1 MHENDGQK
9 HSPPTIRRR
18 SHSLP
23 HGALYRIKDVD
34 DDNDEEDDDGNG
46 GGEGESDVHRLL
58 SRVSTRSSSPA
69 DPDSSHRHVRFSI
82 APPETEKLLALHSG
96 GTHSHGHVASVEATE
111 AEPSLELKQHNTQAV
126 SIVTPISSSVIVDGQ
141 ESTASD
147 ALRTTAD
154 DALKK
159 KSVTVAESVV

>member
-34 DDNDEEDDDGNG
+34 DDNDEDDDNGNDRG
-46 GGEGESDVHRLL
+46 NGESDCHRLL
-58 SRVSTRSSSPA
+58 SRVSTRSSSPT
-69 DPDSSHRHVRFSI
+69 DPDPSYRHVRFSI
-82 APPETEKLLALHSG
+82 APPEMENLLLLHSG
-96 GTHSHGHVASVEATE
+96 GTHSHAHPSAVEATE
-111 AEPSLELKQHNTQAV
+111 PEPSPQIKQHSPQAV
-126 SIVTPISSSVIVDGQ
+126 GIITPISSSVIVDGQ

-147 ALRTTAD
+147 PLRTTAD

-159 KSVTVAESVV
+159 ESVTVAESVV